1 MLFDLRPNY
10 GGGNDNGDFLQKS
23 HAQSA
28 PLSAP
33 TPQQATSHA
42 CLCRILLD
50 TPGQVWVGLL
60 YGHCS
65 FLPGPGAQGS
75 LCSPPESVSQSCL
88 SSGGS
93 MVGLM
98 ETSFKKASAIP
109 RSAAPRAPDPA
120 QSTADPHLLR
130 RHPNTVL
137 SQSLWG
143 LWVLVCT
150 RYV

>member
-1 MLFDLRPNY
+1 MVEVMTIMATSFKRSQAY
-10 GGGNDNGDFLQKS
+10 TV
-23 HAQSA
+23 A
-28 PLSAP
+28 LSAP
-33 TPQQATSHA
+33 SLQQATA
-42 CLCRILLD
+42 NLRLLRRLLD
-50 TPGQVWVGLL
+50 THGQVWVSLFC
-60 YGHCS
+60 GHCS
-65 FLPGPGAQGS
+65 FLLGPGAQGS

-98 ETSFKKASAIP
+98 VTSS
-109 RSAAPRAPDPA
+109 RRALPHPGLLPPEPLPLQ
-120 QSTADPHLLR
+120 QSTADPYLHR
-130 RHPNTVL
+130 RHSDTVL